1 MISFRSVLIA
11 VVLAGALPSQAGL
24 FSDDEARK
32 SLYDLRAE
40 FLQYKAADEARLTR
54 LETNIDTLQQANN
67 RIQQS
72 LDRLDQA
79 IRNLNLPALQTQLES
94 VSSDVAKL
102 NGSVEVQTNVIE
114 QDQKRNKEFYLDLD
128 SRLRALEKTGGA
140 GAVFPAPNKSGQ
152 ASDALKSP
160 PGKKD
165 EGVVTASEGD
175 ASASASSSETPP
187 KTSNAAASSGPQAVS
202 SAAEQKSYDQAYQA
216 FKASNFVMAVK
227 EFQSF
232 NKTYPRSV
240 LSANAGFWLGVSQ
253 YRLKAYSAAETALKA
268 VASQYP
274 DSPKAPDALLNLA
287 SVQLDAGNANAA
299 HDSLEELIAHYPA
312 SDAAAK
318 AKARLGRK

>member
-216 FKASNFVMAVK
+216 FKASNFL
-227 EFQSF
+227 FLFS
-232 NKTYPRSV
+232 
-240 LSANAGFWLGVSQ
+240 
-253 YRLKAYSAAETALKA
+253 
-268 VASQYP
+268 
-274 DSPKAPDALLNLA
+274 LLL
-287 SVQLDAGNANAA
+287 LWP
-299 HDSLEELIAHYPA
+299 LFITI
-312 SDAAAK
+312 
-318 AKARLGRK
+318 